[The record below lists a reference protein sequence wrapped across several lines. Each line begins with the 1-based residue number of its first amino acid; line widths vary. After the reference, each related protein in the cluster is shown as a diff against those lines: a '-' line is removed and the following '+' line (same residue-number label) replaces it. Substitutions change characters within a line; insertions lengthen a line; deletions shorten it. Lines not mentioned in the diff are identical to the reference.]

1 MLKLLSLLTSSLLLF
16 RSLKVEAVVYNG
28 VSGFPARAYD
38 PICATA
44 CLRSLN
50 TLTLN
55 CSSSGYTLEMVT
67 FATDAACFAEDT
79 SFLESVA
86 WCAHVQCAGQNITN
100 SEMEYFW
107 EQQITGQGD
116 PLSQPEDD
124 YKVNKFTGSA
134 GVKTATAKWGYI
146 ESLSHV
152 ESPPTLQ
159 LTATDTSLNTTALAS
174 PDVYEKQYNVLYAVQ
189 RETINE
195 NKYGYV

>member
-1 MLKLLSLLTSSLLLF
+1 MLKLLSLLNLTFSLLVIQ
-16 RSLKVEAVVYNG
+16 SLTVEAIVYDG

-55 CSSSGYTLEMVT
+55 CSSSGYTLGMVT

-86 WCAHVQCAGQNITN
+86 WCALVQCTGQNITN

-107 EQQITGQGD
+107 EQQVTGQG
-116 PLSQPEDD
+116 
-124 YKVNKFTGSA
+124 SA
-134 GVKTATAKWGYI
+134 LPQSEHY
-146 ESLSHV
+146 
-152 ESPPTLQ
+152 
-159 LTATDTSLNTTALAS
+159 
-174 PDVYEKQYNVLYAVQ
+174 
-189 RETINE
+189 
-195 NKYGYV
+195 